1 MTTVKYF
8 DYDPDILVNFDDNED
23 EYETN
28 VDAVSIECCLH
39 SKILM
44 VMIWM
49 AVTMIL
55 MINTIIHC
63 G

>member
-28 VDAVSIECCLH
+28 VDVISIECCLH

-44 VMIWM
+44 EMIWM
-49 AVTMIL
+49 AVMMIL